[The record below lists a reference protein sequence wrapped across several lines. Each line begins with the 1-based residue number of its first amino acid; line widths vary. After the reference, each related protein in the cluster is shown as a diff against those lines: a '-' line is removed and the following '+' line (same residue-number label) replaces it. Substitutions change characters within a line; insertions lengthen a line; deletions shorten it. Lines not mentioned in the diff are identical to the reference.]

1 MIGAVYLKELRESL
15 RDRRALVSMIV
26 IPTFVMPALIL
37 VSTKAASVVVT
48 RARSEVPLVMVIHG
62 EDSPGVLA
70 ELGRS
75 GKVRLEPASPDWRV
89 QVSDKR
95 VRAAVDIPEGFER
108 ALGSGSAPPVTIY
121 DYRGELKSGFA
132 ADELRNFFAAVRD
145 RAAARL
151 LAERHVPA
159 GIARPF
165 EISQRNVAPP
175 EKVGG
180 NLIGGVIPY
189 FVIFLCLTGA
199 MYPALDLAAGEK
211 ERGTMEVLLT
221 TPADRVD
228 IVLGKFLMVL
238 TGSLSSA
245 AFSVFSLAAT
255 VMTIGA
261 AVGGSVDPAG
271 IIGTFALIVPVGVLF
286 SAVLLCVSIFARS
299 FKEAQSYV
307 APMALVVGMLGIAGV
322 MQGVDLS
329 FALALVPIVN
339 ISLASKEMLSGVWH
353 WGYLAAIFGSTALY
367 AAAALAL
374 AERMFRREDVVLRA

>member
-1 MIGAVYLKELRESL
+1 
-15 RDRRALVSMIV
+15 
-26 IPTFVMPALIL
+26 
-37 VSTKAASVVVT
+37 
-48 RARSEVPLVMVIHG
+48 
-62 EDSPGVLA
+62 
-70 ELGRS
+70 
-75 GKVRLEPASPDWRV
+75 
-89 QVSDKR
+89 
-95 VRAAVDIPEGFER
+95 
-108 ALGSGSAPPVTIY
+108 
-121 DYRGELKSGFA
+121 
-132 ADELRNFFAAVRD
+132 
-145 RAAARL
+145 
-151 LAERHVPA
+151 
-159 GIARPF
+159 
-165 EISQRNVAPP
+165 
-175 EKVGG
+175 
-180 NLIGGVIPY
+180 
-189 FVIFLCLTGA
+189 

-374 AERMFRREDVVLRA
+374 AERIFRREDVVLRA